1 MDHFVEPDLIA
12 EVTNVVHCVKVQRE
26 PDSLDCSHFMSVV
39 KKVQNLTGTSEMR
52 AVEIV
57 RYVMRELEQAS

>member
-12 EVTNVVHCVKVQRE
+12 EVTDVVHCVKANNLGC
-26 PDSLDCSHFMSVV
+26 PNFMSVV